1 MACHTMLLLDFFLGG
16 VGLGG
21 DVFFVFFFLRWL
33 KSTPLFFGFKL
44 QDFFSKLVRKEVQVE
59 NSKQM
64 LGDLMRGPTNK
75 SV

>member
-1 MACHTMLLLDFFLGG
+1 MPHHVVVGFFFWGG
-16 VGLGG
+16 GFGRG
-21 DVFFVFFFLRWL
+21 CFFFFLRWL